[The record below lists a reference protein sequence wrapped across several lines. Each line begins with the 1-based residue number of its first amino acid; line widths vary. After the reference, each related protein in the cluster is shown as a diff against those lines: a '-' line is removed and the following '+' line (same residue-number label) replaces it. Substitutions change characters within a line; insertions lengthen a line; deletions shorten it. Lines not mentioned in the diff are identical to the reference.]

1 MRRITI
7 QGLEFEVGNRYE
19 AGHVL
24 NEAEAKQLSQ
34 TYVEALRNNFAPK
47 IKKVLNEKEAK
58 VLAALNADRA
68 EGEKLE
74 ALPEGTEVPGLS
86 ADEVETLQTEFAQYA
101 ADFEFANRTGVRAAV
116 DPVEREALKIA
127 KSTLN
132 AYLTSKGID
141 KKSISDEK
149 MDAMLSQIAAKA
161 DVRALA
167 QKRVEEMRSVGE
179 DLLSDLGV

>member
-7 QGLEFEVGNRYE
+7 QGLEFEVSNRYE

-47 IKKVLNEKEAK
+47 IKKILTEKEAK
-58 VLAALNADRA
+58 VLASLNADRA

-74 ALPEGTEVPGLS
+74 SLPEGTEVPGLS
-86 ADEVETLQTEFAQYA
+86 ADEVEALQTEFAQYA
-101 ADFEFANRTGVRAAV
+101 SEFEFANRAGVRAAV

-127 KSTLN
+127 KTTLR
-132 AYLTSKGID
+132 AYFTGKNID
-141 KKSISDEK
+141 PKSISDEK
-149 MDAMLSQIAAKA
+149 MDVLLSQIANKPE
-161 DVRALA
+161 VRALA
-167 QKRVEEMRSVGE
+167 QKRVDDMRSVGE